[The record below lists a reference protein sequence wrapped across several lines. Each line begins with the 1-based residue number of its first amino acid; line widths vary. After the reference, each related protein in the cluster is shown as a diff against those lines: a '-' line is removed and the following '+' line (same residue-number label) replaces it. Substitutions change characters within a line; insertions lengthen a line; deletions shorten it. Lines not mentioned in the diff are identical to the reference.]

1 MYPEEITTEKDTC
14 TSMLIAALFTIA
26 RAWKQFRCPSTDEY
40 IRKLWYVYPMECYS
54 ATKRNGFESASMRW
68 RNLEPIIQSE
78 VSHKNKDKYS
88 ILMHTYIKL
97 SLAILHMLMY
107 MFQCYSLRLSLLS
120 PTVSKSLL
128 FMSVSLCCPA

>member
-1 MYPEEITTEKDTC
+1 
-14 TSMLIAALFTIA
+14 MLIAALFTIA

-88 ILMHTYIKL
+88 ILMHTYRIQKD
-97 SLAILHMLMY
+97 STDDPTRRAAKGYRHKQQT
-107 MFQCYSLRLSLLS
+107 FGYSGG
-120 PTVSKSLL
+120 KKG
-128 FMSVSLCCPA
+128 